1 MRNSP
6 RLLIL
11 DDDEPFARDLSG
23 TLGDLGYRVF
33 RARNRAD
40 GTKILMAEKIL
51 VVLLG
56 MNRSKETAFE
66 ELSRIKTRF
75 PGIEVIIFAQRG
87 QFKSAFQAMSEDA
100 FDFLVKSQ
108 NIAEYIPSIDKA
120 CARAEKC
127 FRTKNARGEA
137 WARFGSNFSGMVGE
151 SRQIKKVLDLI
162 SKVAPSDISVL
173 LLGETGTGKELAAR
187 LIHQNSRRRN
197 GPLVVI
203 NCGAIPEALL
213 ENELFGH
220 AKGAFTDSI
229 SLKHGLLEEADG
241 GTLFL
246 DEVGELPLSLQ
257 VKLLRVLETGTFR
270 RLGENKELHINIR
283 IVSAANTSLTE
294 EIARRR
300 FRADLYYRLAVMPLC
315 IPPLRERR
323 DDIPLL
329 AKHFL
334 RDCEGA
340 AGKASRKFSKSA
352 LRVLSEYDWPGN
364 VREVKNLVQRA
375 AVLSAEETLTGAD
388 VSSALSLSSVHQSP
402 LTEFDDLSRPYAA
415 ASPVPVN
422 GRGGVPDE
430 RIIKRVAS
438 EMRNTAEVLN
448 ISPQV
453 LMEAVLSRCNP

>member
-1 MRNSP
+1 MRNPP

-11 DDDEPFARDLSG
+11 DDDEPFGRDLAE
-23 TLGDLGYRVF
+23 TLEDLGYRVF
-33 RARNRAD
+33 RARDRAD
-40 GTKILMAEKIL
+40 ATKILMAEKIL

-66 ELSRIKTRF
+66 ELSWIKARF
-75 PGIEVIIFAQRG
+75 PGIEVILFAQRG
-87 QFKSAFQAMSEDA
+87 QFSSAFRAMSEDA
-100 FDFLVKSQ
+100 FDFLVKSP

-120 CARAEKC
+120 CARAGKR
-127 FRTKNARGEA
+127 FRMKNSRGEA

-197 GPLVVI
+197 GPLVAI

-246 DEVGELPLSLQ
+246 DEVGELALPLQ
-257 VKLLRVLETGTFR
+257 VKLLRVIETGAFR
-270 RLGENKELHINIR
+270 RLGENKEIHINIR
-283 IVSAANTSLTE
+283 IVAATNINLAE

-329 AKHFL
+329 ARHFL

-340 AGKASRKFSKSA
+340 TGKASRKFSKNA
-352 LRVLSEYDWPGN
+352 LCVLSEYDWPGN

-375 AVLSAEETLTGAD
+375 AVLGEERTLSGAD
-388 VSSALSLSSVHQSP
+388 VSAALSLSSVHRSP

-415 ASPVPVN
+415 ASPVSVN
-422 GRGGVPDE
+422 GNGSAPDE
-430 RIIKRVAS
+430 RILERVAR
-438 EMRNTAEVLN
+438 EMRNSAQTLHL
-448 ISPQV
+448 SPQA
-453 LMEAVLSRCNP
+453 LMETLLSRCAL